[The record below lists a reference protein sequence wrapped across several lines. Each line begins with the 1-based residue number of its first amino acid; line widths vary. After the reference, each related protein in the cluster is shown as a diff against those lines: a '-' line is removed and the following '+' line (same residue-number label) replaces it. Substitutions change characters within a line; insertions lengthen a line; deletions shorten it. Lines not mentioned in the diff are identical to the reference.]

1 MGRRDLVSREY
12 GDSAAQADGIRAV
25 GRAIGWVWRTL
36 GRVGGF
42 AYRRSVGRP

>member
-12 GDSAAQADGIRAV
+12 GDSAAQA
-25 GRAIGWVWRTL
+25 L